1 MNSGF
6 WLIVAL
12 MVALA
17 LAFVFYPLA
26 AWRRQRRAAERRD
39 SNRGSIAGPGTDTVR
54 QANLTAYRS
63 RLTEL
68 DEERASGRLPEADYQ
83 TLRDELSAALL
94 EDVDSL
100 DAGSASPE
108 SVRGKTDGRKAAL
121 AVAFAVLL
129 VLPVAAIGLY
139 ERWGGMDRMEQA
151 KALAALA
158 SNDGSQAA
166 QIEAMVAGL
175 RARLTS
181 GSNTSPDGWAMLG
194 RSYMQLQRYED
205 AAWAYRQLAQRVSQ
219 GAQADPL
226 AEAAA
231 YGLAAQ
237 ALFFTSQGRLTDE
250 IAGLIRQARAI
261 NPDDIN
267 ALGLLGLN
275 AFGEERYDDAIRYW
289 QRILKVAPNHPQI
302 QTIRAGIEEARRRQS
317 ASPSTPEGRDESD
330 AG

>member
-6 WLIVAL
+6 WLLVAL

-26 AWRRQRRAAERRD
+26 AWRRQRRAMQAQKADPD
-39 SNRGSIAGPGTDTVR
+39 SPGASAGPGTDTVR
-54 QANLTAYRS
+54 QANLAAYRS
-63 RLTEL
+63 RLAEL
-68 DEERASGRLPEADYQ
+68 DEERASGRLSVTDYQ
-83 TLRDELSAALL
+83 TLRDELAAALL
-94 EDVDSL
+94 EDVDGAG
-100 DAGSASPE
+100 AGSAPPDSAG
-108 SVRGKTDGRKAAL
+108 GKNDGRKAAL

-129 VLPVAAIGLY
+129 VLPVAAITLY
-139 ERWGGMDRMEQA
+139 ERWGGLDRIEQA
-151 KALAALA
+151 NALAALA
-158 SNDGSQAA
+158 SGDGSQADR
-166 QIEAMVAGL
+166 IEAMVAGL

-181 GSNTSPDGWAMLG
+181 GKDTSPDGWAMLG

-205 AAWAYRQLAQRVSQ
+205 AAWAYRQLAQRVSESDQ
-219 GAQADPL
+219 AQPR

-237 ALFFTSQGRLTDE
+237 ALFFTSEGRLTGE
-250 IAGLIRQARAI
+250 IAGLIRQARAL

-289 QRILKVAPNHPQI
+289 QRILEVAPDHPQI

-317 ASPSTPEGRDESD
+317 APPLTP
-330 AG
+330 